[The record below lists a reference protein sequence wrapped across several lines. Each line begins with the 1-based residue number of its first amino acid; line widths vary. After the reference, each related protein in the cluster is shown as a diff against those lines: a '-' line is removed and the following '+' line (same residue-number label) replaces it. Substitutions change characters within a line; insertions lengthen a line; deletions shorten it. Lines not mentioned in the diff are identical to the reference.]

1 MKYTAAPRGLAGD
14 LLHVALH
21 ARVAFDKY
29 CRVASGGYS
38 GIRDVNNPDH
48 GLDDT
53 MQSFWVAETLKYLLL
68 LFSDDDVLS
77 LETSVINT
85 EAHPLRVVPE

>member
-1 MKYTAAPRGLAGD
+1 MWRFTHDPMYREWGW
-14 LLHVALH
+14 
-21 ARVAFDKY
+21 RIFVAFDKY

-38 GIRDVNNPDH
+38 GIHDVNSPSH